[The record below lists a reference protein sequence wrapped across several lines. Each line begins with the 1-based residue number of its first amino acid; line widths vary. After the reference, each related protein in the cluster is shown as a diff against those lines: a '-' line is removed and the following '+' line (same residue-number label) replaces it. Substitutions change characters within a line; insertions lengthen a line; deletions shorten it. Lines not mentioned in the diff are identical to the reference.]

1 MPWDRT
7 SHAVWMPSSTRKT
20 AGEGV
25 HVFVAPSPRRSGPS
39 APPEPEAS
47 DASRRSSSSRTS
59 GWATRVVVL
68 QLREPIKIGPPAV
81 KLTDR
86 RTVVVEVDRILAERD
101 VLTRAARQRH
111 DPPGTP
117 PAAVGG
123 L

>member
-1 MPWDRT
+1 
-7 SHAVWMPSSTRKT
+7 
-20 AGEGV
+20 
-25 HVFVAPSPRRSGPS
+25 
-39 APPEPEAS
+39 
-47 DASRRSSSSRTS
+47 
-59 GWATRVVVL
+59 VVL